1 MLGKMASAK
10 KPPADRRPT
19 GAAFLLTQVG
29 SHAASRFGR
38 RIAAI
43 GLTPPDAGVLVKISS
58 HPGISQQALAKHLGV
73 VPSRMVALIDDL
85 EKKAIVERK
94 RSTED
99 RRNYELSL
107 TEHGHRILG
116 EIFRISAEH
125 EASLCAAL
133 SPKERVL
140 LSNLCRRIADDQ
152 GLTPGVHPGYR
163 SLGKRK

>member
-1 MLGKMASAK
+1 MIIKMASSSK
-10 KPPADRRPT
+10 KPADRRPS

-29 SHAASRFGR
+29 SHAASRFGQR
-38 RIAAI
+38 VAAI
-43 GLTPPDAGVLVKISS
+43 GLTPPDAGVLIKISS
-58 HPGISQQALAKHLGV
+58 HPGISQQALATHLGV

-85 EKKAIVERK
+85 ESKGIVERT

-99 RRNYELSL
+99 RRNYQLGL
-107 TEHGHRILG
+107 TDHGRKILG

-125 EASLCAAL
+125 DASICAAL
-133 SPKERVL
+133 SPKERAL
-140 LSNLCRRIADDQ
+140 LSSLCRRIADEQ

>member
-1 MLGKMASAK
+1 MNSAK
-10 KPPADRRPT
+10 KRPADRRPS

-29 SHAASRFGR
+29 SHAAARFGQ

-43 GLTPPDAGVLVKISS
+43 GLTPPDAGVLGNIAS

-85 EKKAIVERK
+85 ESKSIVQRK
-94 RSTED
+94 RSPED

-107 TEHGHRILG
+107 TGHGQKLLG
-116 EIFRISAEH
+116 EIARIAAEH

-133 SPKERVL
+133 NPKERAL
-140 LSNLCRRIADDQ
+140 LTDLCRRIAEEQ